1 MRRTTQDPRSQ
12 TLHEKSLYSTLVGI
26 AALAGIAIAADV
38 ATTAQTAGPAEAER
52 ATVTAQAAWTG
63 AGVTAA
69 EAAGLEARDASRSG
83 RAEGR
88 AIPPAPGPIAVSAPE
103 LRPLSGEGPVFLVPP
118 SLALP
123 NASGERAESARRMD
137 KTESGARSE
146 EIPPAPAPIA
156 VQAPELHAA
165 TGEGR
170 ALIGPVTL
178 RRPPALALPP
188 VRP

>member
-12 TLHEKSLYSTLVGI
+12 TLHEKSLHSTLIGI

-38 ATTAQTAGPAEAER
+38 ATTAQTAGSALAER
-52 ATVTAQAAWTG
+52 TATTVDAPWLGTASF
-63 AGVTAA
+63 AA
-69 EAAGLEARDASRSG
+69 ETAGLEARDASRSG
-83 RAEGR
+83 WAEGR
-88 AIPPAPGPIAVSAPE
+88 AIHPAPGPIAVPAPE

-123 NASGERAESARRMD
+123 NASGGRAESAR
-137 KTESGARSE
+137 KAGTAESGARSE

-165 TGEGR
+165 TGEGL
-170 ALIGPVTL
+170 AFTGPVTL
-178 RRPPALALPP
+178 RRPPAPALPP